1 MDLQYFVELFCGG
14 LTRGSI
20 YALIALGYTMVYGII
35 ELINFAHGEIYMIGA
50 FTALIVASALGIMG
64 FPAAGIIVIA
74 ALAAVIWCAAY
85 GYTIEKIA
93 YRPLRGAPRLS
104 PLISAI
110 GVSIFLQNYVS
121 LAQTSDFV
129 AFPQLITDFEF
140 LDPISHIIGTS
151 DFLIIVTS
159 LVTMVALTLFIQYTK
174 MGKAMR
180 ATAQN
185 RKMAMLLGIDADRI
199 ISLTFIIGSSLA
211 AIGGVLIANHVGQV
225 NFFIGFI
232 AGLCSA
238 CAKASPPAI
247 SPAPTKT
254 PSPSPCWCSSS
265 SSVRR
270 ASSESPR
277 FKRSKGADMNMILRA
292 LMVSVWFM
300 ALTFPLVVLKVD
312 ALNDTILFRWENM
325 ASIGVGA
332 FVLSIFWR
340 WSMERKARGAVS
352 TGPSL
357 FARALEAVRQ
367 PKPRYTCLG
376 LIAVLMLVMPYIS
389 SMYQINI
396 MISAL
401 IYIMLGLGLNIVVG
415 LAGQLVLG
423 YAAFYAVGAYTY
435 GLLNTYFGLG
445 FWAVLPVGGIMAAL
459 FGLMLGFPV
468 LRLKGDYLAIVTLG
482 FGEIIRLVLENW
494 TSVTKGSFGL
504 SNLSRPS
511 LFGMEMGVTEA
522 TNYIYYI
529 VLAAVVV
536 TIIVVGRLKNSR
548 IGLALQAL
556 REDDIACE
564 AMGIDLTK
572 VKLSAFALG
581 SCWAG
586 FAGVIFAAKTTFINP
601 ASFTFME
608 SAMVLSMVVLGG
620 MGSVLGVTIAAAILV
635 LAPEYL
641 RAFSEYRMLLF
652 GAVMV
657 IMMIYRPQGLISGE
671 KRTYKI
677 TNKDKIDSS
686 KSAFDVPATGGQ
698 A

>member
-1 MDLQYFVELFCGG
+1 
-14 LTRGSI
+14 
-20 YALIALGYTMVYGII
+20 
-35 ELINFAHGEIYMIGA
+35 
-50 FTALIVASALGIMG
+50 
-64 FPAAGIIVIA
+64 
-74 ALAAVIWCAAY
+74 
-85 GYTIEKIA
+85 
-93 YRPLRGAPRLS
+93 
-104 PLISAI
+104 
-110 GVSIFLQNYVS
+110 
-121 LAQTSDFV
+121 
-129 AFPQLITDFEF
+129 
-140 LDPISHIIGTS
+140 
-151 DFLIIVTS
+151 
-159 LVTMVALTLFIQYTK
+159 
-174 MGKAMR
+174 
-180 ATAQN
+180 
-185 RKMAMLLGIDADRI
+185 
-199 ISLTFIIGSSLA
+199 
-211 AIGGVLIANHVGQV
+211 
-225 NFFIGFI
+225 
-232 AGLCSA
+232 
-238 CAKASPPAI
+238 
-247 SPAPTKT
+247 
-254 PSPSPCWCSSS
+254 
-265 SSVRR
+265 
-270 ASSESPR
+270 
-277 FKRSKGADMNMILRA
+277 MNMILRA

-423 YAAFYAVGAYTY
+423 YAAFYAVGAY
-435 GLLNTYFGLG
+435 FGLG

-556 REDDIACE
+556 REDEIACE

>member
-1 MDLQYFVELFCGG
+1 
-14 LTRGSI
+14 
-20 YALIALGYTMVYGII
+20 
-35 ELINFAHGEIYMIGA
+35 
-50 FTALIVASALGIMG
+50 
-64 FPAAGIIVIA
+64 
-74 ALAAVIWCAAY
+74 
-85 GYTIEKIA
+85 
-93 YRPLRGAPRLS
+93 
-104 PLISAI
+104 
-110 GVSIFLQNYVS
+110 
-121 LAQTSDFV
+121 
-129 AFPQLITDFEF
+129 
-140 LDPISHIIGTS
+140 
-151 DFLIIVTS
+151 
-159 LVTMVALTLFIQYTK
+159 
-174 MGKAMR
+174 
-180 ATAQN
+180 
-185 RKMAMLLGIDADRI
+185 
-199 ISLTFIIGSSLA
+199 
-211 AIGGVLIANHVGQV
+211 
-225 NFFIGFI
+225 
-232 AGLCSA
+232 
-238 CAKASPPAI
+238 
-247 SPAPTKT
+247 
-254 PSPSPCWCSSS
+254 
-265 SSVRR
+265 
-270 ASSESPR
+270 
-277 FKRSKGADMNMILRA
+277 MNMILRA

-556 REDDIACE
+556 REDEIACE

-572 VKLSAFALG
+572 VKLSAFAVRRGHLCG
-581 SCWAG
+581 QDHVHQPRQLHFHGIGHGPVHGGARRHGFRARRHHRGGHSGARARIPARVLRIPYAPVRRGHGHHDDLPSSGPHFRRETHVQDHEQGQDRQLQVGFRRSCHGRPGMNTPVLEVTNLSKNFGGLRALNEVDLTINRQEIVALIGPNGAG
-586 FAGVIFAAKTTFINP
+586 KTTFFNCITGIYLPTEGTVQLHLPERNGKP
-601 ASFTFME
+601 ASSTPLNGMKPNEITSLGMARTFQNIRLFPTMTVLE
-608 SAMVLSMVVLGG
+608 NVMIGRHCRTSAG
-620 MGSVLGVTIAAAILV
+620 IA
-635 LAPEYL
+635 
-641 RAFSEYRMLLF
+641 
-652 GAVMV
+652 GAVFQDSRTKAEEQATIDRSYELLREVGLNMHYQDEARNLPYGAQRRLEIMRALATSPKLLLLDEPAAGMNPSETAELTETIRRIRDEFNIAVLLIEHDMSLVMGICEGIAVLNFGRIIAKGTPDEIRSNPQV
-657 IMMIYRPQGLISGE
+657 IEAYLGKKEG
-671 KRTYKI
+671 
-677 TNKDKIDSS
+677 
-686 KSAFDVPATGGQ
+686 
-698 A
+698 

>member
-1 MDLQYFVELFCGG
+1 
-14 LTRGSI
+14 
-20 YALIALGYTMVYGII
+20 
-35 ELINFAHGEIYMIGA
+35 
-50 FTALIVASALGIMG
+50 
-64 FPAAGIIVIA
+64 
-74 ALAAVIWCAAY
+74 
-85 GYTIEKIA
+85 
-93 YRPLRGAPRLS
+93 
-104 PLISAI
+104 
-110 GVSIFLQNYVS
+110 
-121 LAQTSDFV
+121 
-129 AFPQLITDFEF
+129 
-140 LDPISHIIGTS
+140 
-151 DFLIIVTS
+151 
-159 LVTMVALTLFIQYTK
+159 
-174 MGKAMR
+174 
-180 ATAQN
+180 
-185 RKMAMLLGIDADRI
+185 
-199 ISLTFIIGSSLA
+199 
-211 AIGGVLIANHVGQV
+211 
-225 NFFIGFI
+225 
-232 AGLCSA
+232 
-238 CAKASPPAI
+238 
-247 SPAPTKT
+247 
-254 PSPSPCWCSSS
+254 
-265 SSVRR
+265 
-270 ASSESPR
+270 
-277 FKRSKGADMNMILRA
+277 MNMILRA

-556 REDDIACE
+556 REDEIACE

-620 MGSVLGVTIAAAILV
+620 MGSVLGVTIGEVVAAAYMLVQAVLSRGETRVRALDPAVRPTLTLAKTLLSLSIPITISSSVMSITDLIDVALISSRLQSPAVHMAADEAMQTYGIYTGVINFFNLPQTLITALAVSVLPTIASARAAGNETGANRTLSTTLRMTLMLTLPAGAGFFLLGGPILRIFLSSGTV
-635 LAPEYL
+635 LGGQLMSILGFAVPAVALVAVTNAVLQAYSRIDLPLVSMCLGAAVKLCGDYFMIGDPRFSIAGAPISTALCYWLIALLNLFHIARLSHGLPPVGRTLVRPLAATAGMGAVVVIGKTLVRLAGLAPGSALDKLATLAIIAAAALVYGVLLLAL
-641 RAFSEYRMLLF
+641 RAIERADVLLLPH
-652 GAVMV
+652 GA
-657 IMMIYRPQGLISGE
+657 
-671 KRTYKI
+671 KI
-677 TNKDKIDSS
+677 ADILHLK
-686 KSAFDVPATGGQ
+686 
-698 A
+698 

>member
-1 MDLQYFVELFCGG
+1 
-14 LTRGSI
+14 
-20 YALIALGYTMVYGII
+20 
-35 ELINFAHGEIYMIGA
+35 
-50 FTALIVASALGIMG
+50 
-64 FPAAGIIVIA
+64 
-74 ALAAVIWCAAY
+74 
-85 GYTIEKIA
+85 
-93 YRPLRGAPRLS
+93 
-104 PLISAI
+104 
-110 GVSIFLQNYVS
+110 
-121 LAQTSDFV
+121 
-129 AFPQLITDFEF
+129 
-140 LDPISHIIGTS
+140 
-151 DFLIIVTS
+151 
-159 LVTMVALTLFIQYTK
+159 
-174 MGKAMR
+174 
-180 ATAQN
+180 
-185 RKMAMLLGIDADRI
+185 
-199 ISLTFIIGSSLA
+199 
-211 AIGGVLIANHVGQV
+211 
-225 NFFIGFI
+225 
-232 AGLCSA
+232 
-238 CAKASPPAI
+238 
-247 SPAPTKT
+247 
-254 PSPSPCWCSSS
+254 
-265 SSVRR
+265 
-270 ASSESPR
+270 
-277 FKRSKGADMNMILRA
+277 MNMILRA

-445 FWAVLPVGGIMAAL
+445 FWAVLPVGGIMA
-459 FGLMLGFPV
+459 
-468 LRLKGDYLAIVTLG
+468 
-482 FGEIIRLVLENW
+482 
-494 TSVTKGSFGL
+494 VTKGSFGL

-556 REDDIACE
+556 REDEIACE